1 MIYLLRHGE
10 TIWNREGRLQG
21 QGDSPL
27 TLRGIEQARA
37 LGRCLAREIDDP
49 AAFSLVASPLGRCW
63 QTAAI
68 VAETLGLDTGAIA
81 FEPRLMEHAFGDW
94 EGLTKPEIKARD
106 PDSWRAR
113 AADKWNVPVPGGESH
128 GMVSARVARWLE
140 EQDRDSRLI
149 VVSHGMAGRALRACY
164 AGLPGDA
171 ITGLTEDHAQVFR
184 LADGKIASFDA
195 GGY

>member
-1 MIYLLRHGE
+1 MRRH
-10 TIWNREGRLQG
+10 NAAAHQG
-21 QGDSPL
+21 GGPAD
-27 TLRGIEQARA
+27 RKAARA
-37 LGRCLAREIDDP
+37 GRAR
-49 AAFSLVASPLGRCW
+49 LR
-63 QTAAI
+63 
-68 VAETLGLDTGAIA
+68 
-81 FEPRLMEHAFGDW
+81 RL

-184 LADGKIASFDA
+184 LADGRIASFDA
-195 GGY
+195 VEY